1 VTPTI
6 TVAIFGPLPGLVPLA
21 EFSIGPSV
29 SSATVSEQ
37 LPGGL
42 DRLQLSYD
50 ATSSGVRAVVPTPPV
65 LIDGSHIVV
74 YADSAVM
81 FEGTVTSWQPGQLEA
96 QGYGTWAL
104 GWGSVGQGG
113 DEQVT
118 SGVMAAMILHSN
130 PWLVPTQLIDPGVMH
145 AASEMTNK
153 APIDV
158 LRQFCT
164 EGGTYDDEQYE
175 WMFVVGPDRLTRFV
189 PMAPP
194 VTPDHVLSYDPDTM
208 AITWNMNNVDA
219 VSIAYQENGQQ
230 VTSGPYYRGGFDRT
244 SSYVRHKMLT
254 SGDQQPSGAIA
265 YALTQLAKLSTPQ
278 LSGTLLYTNWEGRG
292 KHAGDSVRIPGIIES
307 DDLATAYITSVNH
320 DLVSGGSNVTL
331 GEPMATPLAF
341 LRRLAQG
348 DIAARRNLHPET
360 WSKTA

>member
-1 VTPTI
+1 MTPTI
-6 TVAIFGPLPGLVPLA
+6 TVAIFGPLPSLVPLA
-21 EFSIGPSV
+21 EFAIGPSV
-29 SSATVSEQ
+29 TSATVSEQ

-113 DEQVT
+113 EEQVT

-130 PWLVPTQLIDPGVMH
+130 PWLVPTQLIDPVVMH
-145 AASEMTNK
+145 AWSEVQDS

-158 LRQFCT
+158 IRRFCT
-164 EGGTYDDEQYE
+164 EGGEYNGVQYP
-175 WMFVVGPDRLTRFV
+175 WMLVTGVDRLTRFV

-194 VTPDHVLSYDPDTM
+194 AITDHVLSYDPDVLTVQWDT
-208 AITWNMNNVDA
+208 ATWDGVTA
-219 VSIAYQENGQQ
+219 AYTIGSTRY
-230 VTSGPYYRGGFDRT
+230 VIGPYYRGGFSPS
-244 SSYVRHKMLT
+244 SSYARIMHLT
-254 SGDQQPSGAIA
+254 ASGQDASGAISFA
-265 YALTQLAKLSTPQ
+265 QTELAKHAAPRANGAMRVTDFAGLR
-278 LSGTLLYTNWEGRG
+278 Y
-292 KHAGDSVRIPGIIES
+292 HAGDTARLQGYIEG
-307 DDLATAYITSVNH
+307 DDTTVAYLTSVSH
-320 DLVSGGSNVTL
+320 DLISGETSVTL
-331 GEPMATPLAF
+331 GDGLKGTPLAL
-341 LRRLAQG
+341 LRDMVATSA
-348 DIAARRNLHPET
+348 AARRGISPLT
-360 WSKTA
+360 WS